1 MERGGRGIGE
11 GRKHTKGGGGGG
23 EAEVAALTRCAA
35 CDGRITQLGLQH
47 AASSASDSHL
57 VAMPPP
63 LVHCS
68 PQAQRLRAS
77 MKKNGLP
84 LLYRFMCMACA
95 CVAFSLIASTGTR
108 SGTVNGIEMKGRKF
122 RHYRTLNFALSS
134 NVILFFYSFW
144 MVLANILVLAGRF
157 KPTVVSR
164 RVMSFTTLLLDF
176 TIVFLQ
182 FGAATALA
190 GLRGG
195 FSDLQL
201 GNYCSISRI
210 FCRKLVASTVLSYVA
225 WLFLVPS
232 LYINVVENEEGPW

>member
-1 MERGGRGIGE
+1 
-11 GRKHTKGGGGGG
+11 
-23 EAEVAALTRCAA
+23 
-35 CDGRITQLGLQH
+35 
-47 AASSASDSHL
+47 
-57 VAMPPP
+57 MPPP

-164 RVMSFTTLLLDF
+164 RVMSTITLSLDF